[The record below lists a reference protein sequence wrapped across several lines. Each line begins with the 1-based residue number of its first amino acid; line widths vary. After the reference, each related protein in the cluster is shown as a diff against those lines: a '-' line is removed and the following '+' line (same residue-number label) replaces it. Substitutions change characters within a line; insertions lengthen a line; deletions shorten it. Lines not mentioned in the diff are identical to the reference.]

1 MSTEQNAAPVIRS
14 EDLSGAI
21 KASNHDVFSTMLRVE
36 LKPGKV
42 FTERQVSNSVRPG
55 FPVPRMLNV

>member
-21 KASNHDVFSTMLRVE
+21 KAATHDVFSTMLRVE

-42 FTERQVSNSVRPG
+42 FSEKQWSRTRFVRVSKP
-55 FPVPRMLNV
+55 PAC